1 MIIFSEE
8 LDKMLIRHC
17 QDREHFIQTILN
29 QIVKR
34 KVTIIRIILHTKII
48 VHK

>member
-8 LDKMLIRHC
+8 LDKMLIQYCR
-17 QDREHFIQTILN
+17 DRGHFIPTILN

-34 KVTIIRIILHTKII
+34 KLTIIRIILHTRII
-48 VHK
+48 VNK